1 MLLQSRNM
9 KVHTPR
15 VFAVYMLLFSSI
27 SALGQQEEQ
36 IYTRPPY
43 LTSGDTVAIVAP
55 AGILKNREKSIS
67 KAMEILSS
75 WGLHPVLGKHLYTK
89 NNHFAGTDSQRAAD
103 FQNAMD
109 DPRVKAIWC
118 ARGGYGSM
126 RILDKLDF
134 TKFKKYPKWVVGFS
148 DITAFHGKLDRLGI
162 QSIHGMMA
170 AGLDL
175 SQDISH
181 ETQENIDTLKKALF
195 GQPLQYRLNSSP
207 FNKKGIAK
215 GVIVGGNLS
224 LLQACLQSD
233 ANLDTAGKILF
244 IEEIGEYRYSIDRML
259 YSLKRA
265 GYFNGLA
272 ALVVGEISKVRA
284 NTTPFGMSNEEL
296 ILDVVKECDFPV
308 LFHFPA
314 GHGDK
319 NRSMVFGEKVTL
331 DVGVNQSK
339 ITFEK

>member
-1 MLLQSRNM
+1 M
-9 KVHTPR
+9 KVCIQKLV
-15 VFAVYMLLFSSI
+15 VFCLVLFVSI
-27 SALGQQEEQ
+27 STFGQDDDQTY
-36 IYTRPPY
+36 IRPPY
-43 LTSGDTVAIVAP
+43 LSPGDTVAIVAP

-67 KAMEILSS
+67 KAMEILAS
-75 WGLHPVLGKHLYTK
+75 WGLHPVLGKHLYAK
-89 NNHFAGTDSQRAAD
+89 NNHFAGTDAQRAKD

-109 DPRVKAIWC
+109 DPKVKAIWC

-134 TKFKKYPKWVVGFS
+134 TKFKQNPKWVVGFS
-148 DITAFHGKLDRLGI
+148 DITAFHGKLDQLQI

-170 AGLDL
+170 AGLEL
-175 SQDISH
+175 SQKLSI
-181 ETQENIDTLKKALF
+181 ETEKNLESLKQVLF
-195 GQPLQYRLNSSP
+195 GEALQYQLDSSP
-207 FNKKGIAK
+207 FNKKGTATGIM
-215 GVIVGGNLS
+215 VGGNLS
-224 LLQACLQSD
+224 LLQASLQSD
-233 ANLDTAGKILF
+233 ANLDTQGKILF

-265 GYFNGLA
+265 GYFDGLA
-272 ALVVGEISKVRA
+272 GLVVGEISKVKV

-319 NRSMVFGEKVTL
+319 NRTMVFGEEVTL
-331 DVGVNQSK
+331 DVGINEAVL
-339 ITFEK
+339 TFEKQN

>member
-1 MLLQSRNM
+1 M
-9 KVHTPR
+9 KGSTQRLV
-15 VFAVYMLLFSSI
+15 VFCLVLVISI
-27 SALGQQEEQ
+27 SAFGQNDNQTY
-36 IYTRPPY
+36 IRPPY

-67 KAMEILSS
+67 KAMEVLSS
-75 WGLHPVLGKHLYTK
+75 WGLNPILGKHLYAK
-89 NNHFAGTDSQRAAD
+89 NNHFAGTDTQRAED

-109 DPRVKAIWC
+109 DHSIKAIWC

-134 TKFKKYPKWVVGFS
+134 TKFKKNPKWVVGFS

-170 AGLDL
+170 AGLEL
-175 SQDISH
+175 SEELSD
-181 ETQENIDTLKKALF
+181 ETQQNLNSLKKALF
-195 GQPLQYRLNSSP
+195 GEALQYQLHSSP
-207 FNKKGIAK
+207 FNKKGSAT
-215 GVIVGGNLS
+215 GVMVGGNLS
-224 LLQACLQSD
+224 LLQASLQSD
-233 ANLDTAGKILF
+233 ANLNTEGRILF

-265 GYFNGLA
+265 GYFDGLA
-272 ALVVGEISKVRA
+272 GLVVGEISKVKT

-314 GHGDK
+314 GHGDE
-319 NRSMVFGEKVTL
+319 NRTMIFGEEVTL
-331 DVGVNQSK
+331 DVGMKESVV
-339 ITFEK
+339 TFEKQN